1 MGRRG
6 EPARYARGTMTHAV
20 YPGSFDPL
28 HNGHVDLVRRAARIY
43 DRLTVAV
50 LDNPLKDDKM
60 FTVDERLEIVRAVTA
75 DMANVEAARFEG
87 LLADYMR
94 DARAS
99 VIVKGLRAISDFE
112 YELQMAH
119 LNRQLNPDVET
130 TFIMTATRWSY
141 VSSTRVKEL
150 ARYGADVSKLVP
162 KATREMLAS
171 KLGGGAVAA
180 GGTGASGL

>member
-1 MGRRG
+1 MV
-6 EPARYARGTMTHAV
+6 HAV

-28 HNGHVDLVRRAARIY
+28 HNGHLDIIRRANRIY

-50 LDNPLKDDKM
+50 LQNPLKDNHLFDVEERVTIIRDVVKNLQGVE
-60 FTVDERLEIVRAVTA
+60 VDSFA
-75 DMANVEAARFEG
+75 G

-94 DARAS
+94 RLHAT

-112 YELQMAH
+112 VELQMAH
-119 LNRQLNPDVET
+119 LNRQLNPNIET

-141 VSSTRVKEL
+141 VSSTRVKEI

-162 KATREMLAS
+162 AAAQRKLRERFEGSLA
-171 KLGGGAVAA
+171 G
-180 GGTGASGL
+180 